1 MYKKKCE
8 SFVAHVTH
16 VIDGGRVTVP
26 KHIRQQLEI
35 EGEACVRINL
45 VKLEETK
52 KKIRR
57 YDKNQLRHTPRKRS
71 LTRSFAKEK
80 SDPQ

>member
-8 SFVAHVTH
+8 SFVVH

-26 KHIRQQLEI
+26 KHVRQKLEI
-35 EGEACVRINL
+35 EGEACIRINL

-57 YDKNQLRHTPRKRS
+57 CDKNQLRHTPRKPS
-71 LTRSFAKEK
+71 LPRSFAKEK